1 MNNQDLEDEIT
12 SINSIY
18 DETTLTAI
26 ANNDNDNNKADHPSS
41 IHCALRLP
49 SLPSITLRL
58 AFPADYPAAPP
69 AVLGTQSVGDDA
81 PKGFGTRVVDAVR
94 DVLARVYRPGEPC
107 VFDVLDEVDQ
117 ALQAAGAGALLER
130 DAGAGSQQEED
141 VDDDGLTTATTTHH
155 DGKKAED
162 DSSSM
167 TTTAQMA
174 TSNEPHDDNDPPP
187 PSWTLSAPLSE
198 KKSVFLG
205 RAAPCASVADAKRAI
220 AHLLATDKKAARATH
235 NISAWRIRGTRED
248 GREGTTYQDCDDDG
262 EAAAGGRLL
271 HLLQLMDAWDVVVVV
286 TRWYGGV
293 QLGPDRFR
301 LINQAAREAVV
312 AGGFV
317 REEKK
322 EGGGGGGGKKKGKK

>member
-1 MNNQDLEDEIT
+1 MNQDLEDEIT

-18 DETTLTAI
+18 DEATLTAT
-26 ANNDNDNNKADHPSS
+26 ANDTESS
-41 IHCALRLP
+41 KEPTPTTVDCALRLP

-58 AFPADYPAAPP
+58 AFPPDYPDAPP
-69 AVLGTQSVGDDA
+69 SVLGTQSVGDDV
-81 PKGFGTRVVDAVR
+81 PKGFGTKVVDVVR

-107 VFDVLDEVDQ
+107 VFDVLDEVGEMVERER
-117 ALQAAGAGALLER
+117 AAMQE
-130 DAGAGSQQEED
+130 QEEN
-141 VDDDGLTTATTTHH
+141 GLTTLSSSSHEHHHHSGDEHGGAEDGPLSATTTQ
-155 DGKKAED
+155 
-162 DSSSM
+162 M
-167 TTTAQMA
+167 TTPA
-174 TSNEPHDDNDPPP
+174 EELGPPP
-187 PSWTLSAPLSE
+187 PWVLSAPLTE

-205 RAAPCASVADAKRAI
+205 RAAACTGVDEAKRCI

-235 NISAWRIRGTRED
+235 NITAWRIRGQ
-248 GREGTTYQDCDDDG
+248 GGAQYQDCDDDG
-262 EAAAGGRLL
+262 ETAAGGRLL

-301 LINQAAREAVV
+301 LINQAARDAVV

-322 EGGGGGGGKKKGKK
+322 EGGGGGGKKKGKK

>member
-1 MNNQDLEDEIT
+1 MNQDLEDEIT

-18 DETTLTAI
+18 DEATLTAT
-26 ANNDNDNNKADHPSS
+26 ANTESKESS
-41 IHCALRLP
+41 AATVCALRLP

-58 AFPADYPAAPP
+58 AFPADYPDAPP
-69 AVLGTQSVGDDA
+69 SVLGTQSVVD
-81 PKGFGTRVVDAVR
+81 VVR
-94 DVLARVYRPGEPC
+94 EVLARVYRPGEPC
-107 VFDVLDEVDQ
+107 VFDVLDDVGAMVERER
-117 ALQAAGAGALLER
+117 AAMQE
-130 DAGAGSQQEED
+130 QEEN
-141 VDDDGLTTATTTHH
+141 GLTSSSHEHH
-155 DGKKAED
+155 HHHSGNEHGGAED
-162 DSSSM
+162 APPTTQM
-167 TTTAQMA
+167 TTTRA
-174 TSNEPHDDNDPPP
+174 EELGPPP
-187 PSWTLSAPLSE
+187 AWALSEPLTE

-205 RAAPCASVADAKRAI
+205 RAAACTGGVDEAKRCI

-235 NISAWRIRGTRED
+235 NITAWRIRGRA
-248 GREGTTYQDCDDDG
+248 GAQYQDCDDDG

-301 LINQAAREAVV
+301 LINQAARDAVV

-322 EGGGGGGGKKKGKK
+322 EGGGGGKKKGKR